1 MLGPA
6 DTPCSLSLATVQ
18 HSASVALRLNERLSE
33 PQRAQMAGALLRW
46 RLIGRTPHFFA
57 ITAAAALNPHTRRG
71 ERCLKALASV
81 LLYLRTTTEPHTMAQ
96 VQKQDVLVSFTKD
109 EARLLQRALEVF
121 QNQQAED
128 LEIMAGTD
136 SAKRLQ
142 EQLATAYCLQ
152 RRVLKTA
159 CQVL

>member
-1 MLGPA
+1 MANLLQPRIIETTTVRSGGSA
-6 DTPCSLSLATVQ
+6 DESSSEHVTERVFRIEESDSLWIGLNGISLERGKFGSDRDVLRIDSYSGTILADALIENLRIQASLA
-18 HSASVALRLNERLSE
+18 
-33 PQRAQMAGALLRW
+33 
-46 RLIGRTPHFFA
+46 
-57 ITAAAALNPHTRRG
+57 
-71 ERCLKALASV
+71 
-81 LLYLRTTTEPHTMAQ
+81 
-96 VQKQDVLVSFTKD
+96 KD

-136 SAKRLQ
+136 TAKRLQ

>member
-1 MLGPA
+1 
-6 DTPCSLSLATVQ
+6 
-18 HSASVALRLNERLSE
+18 
-33 PQRAQMAGALLRW
+33 
-46 RLIGRTPHFFA
+46 
-57 ITAAAALNPHTRRG
+57 
-71 ERCLKALASV
+71 
-81 LLYLRTTTEPHTMAQ
+81 MAQ
-96 VQKQDVLVSFTKD
+96 IQKQDVLVSFTKD

-128 LEIMAGTD
+128 LELLAGTD
-136 SAKRLQ
+136 SAQRIQ

>member
-1 MLGPA
+1 
-6 DTPCSLSLATVQ
+6 
-18 HSASVALRLNERLSE
+18 
-33 PQRAQMAGALLRW
+33 
-46 RLIGRTPHFFA
+46 
-57 ITAAAALNPHTRRG
+57 
-71 ERCLKALASV
+71 
-81 LLYLRTTTEPHTMAQ
+81 MAQ
-96 VQKQDVLVSFTKD
+96 TQKQDVLVSFTKD

-128 LEIMAGTD
+128 LELLAGTD

-159 CQVL
+159 CHTL